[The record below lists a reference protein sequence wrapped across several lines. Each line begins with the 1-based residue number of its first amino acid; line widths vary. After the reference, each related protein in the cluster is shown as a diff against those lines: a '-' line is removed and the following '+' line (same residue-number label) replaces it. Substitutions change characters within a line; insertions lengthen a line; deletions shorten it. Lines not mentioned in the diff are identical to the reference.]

1 MRQERI
7 FISKI
12 IIHKVRHLEQIEI
25 PLSDEKMK
33 HLIITGRNGS
43 GKTSLLDAI
52 AGLLLS
58 LTENNERL
66 FDEDANIYLKRKDLD
81 NLSQSE
87 KIKNLEKLSSVFD
100 TKFHGIW
107 LNMNCEIPLVYERFQ
122 QGDFVVAYYKA
133 DRTFSAEVP
142 KHVEKLEFKEHYS
155 VNDTPRTEFIKYL
168 LDMKMTEALARANGK
183 PEKADRINLW
193 FTEFEKM
200 LAQILDNPS
209 LRLVFDVDTFKFSIV
224 MDDREPFDFNTMS
237 GGYSAILDIVADLIM
252 RMDRSG
258 DRVFDFSMPGIV
270 LIDEIETH
278 LHLEL
283 QRNIMTF
290 LTTTFPNI
298 QFIVSTHS
306 PFILNSLENVTI
318 YDLENKL
325 LVQDNLVDVPYSGI
339 IEGYFRADEMSD
351 SLKEKFERY
360 KELAGKSD
368 LSDEDMDE
376 IAELELYL
384 NEIPDYL
391 ALDITTEYRRL
402 KQDLRRR

>member
-1 MRQERI
+1 MKQERI

-12 IIHKVRHLEQIEI
+12 MINKVRHLEQIEI

-33 HLIITGRNGS
+33 HLIITGKNGS

-52 AGLLLS
+52 ADFIYS
-58 LTENNERL
+58 LTSSEYLSRAAEETERYQNQSDSAKELLQKSNEFWKITL
-66 FDEDANIYLKRKDLD
+66 CQESHGVILEMNWM
-81 NLSQSE
+81 LSMAYQ
-87 KIKNLEKLSSVFD
+87 
-100 TKFHGIW
+100 
-107 LNMNCEIPLVYERFQ
+107 RFQ

-133 DRTFSAEVP
+133 DRIFNAEIP
-142 KHVEKLEFKEHYS
+142 KHVEKVEIKEHYS

-168 LDMKMTEALARANGK
+168 LDMKMTEALARTNGK
-183 PEKADRINLW
+183 PEKADRINHW

-200 LAQILDNPS
+200 LAQIFDNPS
-209 LRLVFDVDTFKFSIV
+209 LKLMFDVDTFKFSII
-224 MDDREPFDFNTMS
+224 MDGREPFDFNTMS

-252 RMDRSG
+252 RMDKFN

-283 QRNIMTF
+283 QRNIMAF

-339 IEGYFRADEMSD
+339 VEGYFRANEMSD
-351 SLKEKFERY
+351 SLKEKFDRY

-384 NEIPDYL
+384 DEIPDYL

>member
-1 MRQERI
+1 MKQEQI

-12 IIHKVRHLEQIEI
+12 IINKVRHLEQIEI

-33 HLIITGRNGS
+33 HLIITGKNGS

-52 AGLLLS
+52 AGFIYSVTSNQNLNRAIEG
-58 LTENNERL
+58 TERHQNRSEDEKTAYDEINEYW
-66 FDEDANIYLKRKDLD
+66 EAILKKE
-81 NLSQSE
+81 S
-87 KIKNLEKLSSVFD
+87 
-100 TKFHGIW
+100 HGII
-107 LNMNCEIPLVYERFQ
+107 LKMNDSFPIIYRHFR
-122 QGDFVVAYYKA
+122 QGDFVVAYYRA
-133 DRTFSAEVP
+133 DRIFSADIP
-142 KHVEKLEFKEHYS
+142 KHVEKVEVKEHYS
-155 VNDTPRTEFIKYL
+155 VYDTPRTEFIKYL
-168 LDMKMTEALARANGK
+168 LDMKMTEALARTNGK
-183 PEKADRINLW
+183 PEKAEGISQW

-200 LAQILDNPS
+200 LARIFDNPT
-209 LRLVFDVDTFKFSIV
+209 LKLVFDVDTFKFSII
-224 MDDREPFDFNTMS
+224 MDGREPFDFNTMS
-237 GGYSAILDIVADLIM
+237 GGYSAIMDIVVDLIM
-252 RMDRSG
+252 RMDKSSNK
-258 DRVFDFSMPGIV
+258 VFDFSMPGIV

-283 QRNIMTF
+283 QRNIMAF
-290 LTTTFPNI
+290 LTTIFPNI

-325 LVQDNLVDVPYSGI
+325 LVQDNLADVPYSGI
-339 IEGYFRADEMSD
+339 VEGYFRADEMSD
-351 SLKEKFERY
+351 SLKEKYERY
-360 KELAGKSD
+360 QELAGKSD

-384 NEIPDYL
+384 DEIPDYL